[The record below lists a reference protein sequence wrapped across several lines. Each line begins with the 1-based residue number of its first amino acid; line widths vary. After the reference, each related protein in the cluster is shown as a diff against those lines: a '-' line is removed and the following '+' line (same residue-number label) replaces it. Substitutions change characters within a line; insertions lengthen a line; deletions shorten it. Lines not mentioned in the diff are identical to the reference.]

1 MTSFLRTS
9 FRLAVLSLCLVT
21 VALADLKVKQKT
33 TTGGQTNESTV
44 MIKGARQR
52 SESAY
57 GGGASQTS
65 ILQCDLRRSLI
76 INDQTRR
83 YFVYSLDGSDATETA
98 PAPVPATNT
107 PARRGGVVHYTTT
120 IVDTGE
126 RRQMFGLTARHL
138 KTSLTIEPSP
148 DACDQNRF
156 RQDTDGWYTD
166 FEYGLNCPTN
176 LAPRRPQA
184 GGPAGGCQDRVVTKQ
199 VGTARLGFPL
209 SVTTT
214 SYGPDGQVTYTST
227 AEVVELSR
235 APLEAALFDV
245 PAGYTQAQST
255 QELYGLSVGDAAA
268 GTSMGQ
274 EQQGQGASAA
284 SQAAQPAAPVA
295 KSPGAIR
302 VGVAQ
307 VKNLTDKN
315 ISPETAQAQLVRAL
329 VAAGVEAVPLNAY
342 TPAALDAEAKQKE
355 CDFFLTTDLT
365 GLKTSAGRKLG
376 GLLGRATGIGEAA
389 GVDRTEVQVSFK
401 LTPVGSAKP
410 QLQSSANAKETGDDV
425 SLKAA
430 LGKEAQ
436 TVAAEARKKK

>member
-9 FRLAVLSLCLVT
+9 LRLAALSLCLTT

-33 TTGGQTNESTV
+33 TTGGQTSESTV

-65 ILQCDLRRSLI
+65 ILQCDLRRTLI
-76 INDQTRR
+76 LNDQTRR
-83 YFVYSLDGSDATETA
+83 YFVYSLDGGAASDTAASTA
-98 PAPVPATNT
+98 PAANT
-107 PARRGGVVHYTTT
+107 PARRGGVINYTTT
-120 IVDTGE
+120 VTDTGE

-148 DACDQNRF
+148 DACDQTRF

-166 FEYGLNCPTN
+166 FEYGLNCPTD
-176 LAPRRPQA
+176 LGARRPQA
-184 GGPAGGCQDRVVTKQ
+184 RTPAGGCQDRVVTKQ

-214 SYGPDGQVTYTST
+214 SYGPDGQVSFTST
-227 AEVVELSR
+227 TEVTELSR

-245 PAGYTQAQST
+245 PAGYTEAQST
-255 QELYGLSVGDAAA
+255 QELYGVNAGAAA
-268 GTSMGQ
+268 AATGQ
-274 EQQGQGASAA
+274 EQQEQGTSAA
-284 SQAAQPAAPVA
+284 PQAMPVT

-315 ISPETAQAQLVRAL
+315 VSPEMARAQLVSAL
-329 VAAGVEAVPLNAY
+329 TEAGVEAVPLNAY
-342 TPAALDAEAKQKE
+342 TPAALDAEAKQKD

-376 GLLGRATGIGEAA
+376 GLLGRATGVGDAA
-389 GVDRTEVQVSFK
+389 GVDRTEAQVSFK
-401 LTPVGSAKP
+401 LTPVGGAKP
-410 QLQSSANAKETGDDV
+410 QLQSSANAKETGDDA

-430 LGKEAQ
+430 LAKEAQ
-436 TVAAEARKKK
+436 AVAAEARKKK